1 MQDYIISN
9 WIEILGVITG
19 LVYLYQEIKASI
31 YMWITGIIMPV
42 ISLFVYY
49 EVGLYADFGIN
60 IYDCGSA
67 IAIEAQSNVETL
79 QVYSLDGAVIYTAS
93 PAATTHSIA
102 TLNPGLYIVKAT
114 LQSGQSATAKV
125 IVR

>member
-1 MQDYIISN
+1 MASGEVVN
-9 WIEILGVITG
+9 VCEVKPALSSIEETLNN
-19 LVYLYQEIKASI
+19 S
-31 YMWITGIIMPV
+31 
-42 ISLFVYY
+42 
-49 EVGLYADFGIN
+49 GIN

-93 PAATTHSIA
+93 PAATTHCTA